1 MPTDPETPPDV
12 EIGAVVRAERLRFV
26 RVPEIEVNTRG
37 EDSVSETD
45 RENLPYSVEPGVTY
59 RDVQVAWRVAARIT
73 SGGRRD

>member
-12 EIGAVVRAERLRFV
+12 EIGA
-26 RVPEIEVNTRG
+26 EIEVNTRG